1 MLRYKLLANSPQHLG
16 SLQVTL
22 VDPVIA
28 ADGYT
33 YERSQGSA
41 VECWLQNHETSPVT
55 SAKLAH
61 TRLVTNVVIK
71 SAIALQQLQFS
82 RLRIS

>member
-1 MLRYKLLANSPQHLG
+1 MLRYWLLASLPRHLG

-33 YERSQGSA
+33 YERAA
-41 VECWLQNHETSPVT
+41 VQSWLQDHETSPVT
-55 SAKLAH
+55 SAQLAH
-61 TRLVTNVVIK
+61 TRLVPNVIIK

>member
-1 MLRYKLLANSPQHLG
+1 LG

-22 VDPVIA
+22 VEPVIA

-33 YERSQGSA
+33 YERAA
-41 VECWLQNHETSPVT
+41 VQLWLQNHETSSVT

-61 TRLVTNVVIK
+61 TRLVPNVIIK
-71 SAIALQQLQFS
+71 SAIAIQQLQFS
-82 RLRIS
+82 RLRISAKR